1 MTYKPFPSL
10 HTDRLVLDELQDDD
24 HADIYKIFSSQKAMA
39 HYDMERLT
47 TPSEGME
54 IVNFLREKFTKNIG
68 VRWAIR
74 EISSKARSSKLIGTC
89 GFNNWVAY
97 DHSAIIGYELAPDFW
112 GKGYATEAIQRV
124 ISAAYS
130 GELPIRVNRIEAC
143 VVPGNIGSEKVL
155 KKNGFIFD
163 GCLREKAFWN
173 EQYHDMNLFS
183 LIESDFT
190 KA

>member
-74 EISSKARSSKLIGTC
+74 EISSKARSFKNLRKYIGIKKSTSK
-89 GFNNWVAY
+89 
-97 DHSAIIGYELAPDFW
+97 
-112 GKGYATEAIQRV
+112 
-124 ISAAYS
+124 
-130 GELPIRVNRIEAC
+130 
-143 VVPGNIGSEKVL
+143 
-155 KKNGFIFD
+155 
-163 GCLREKAFWN
+163 
-173 EQYHDMNLFS
+173 FS
-183 LIESDFT
+183 LCDISGL
-190 KA
+190 